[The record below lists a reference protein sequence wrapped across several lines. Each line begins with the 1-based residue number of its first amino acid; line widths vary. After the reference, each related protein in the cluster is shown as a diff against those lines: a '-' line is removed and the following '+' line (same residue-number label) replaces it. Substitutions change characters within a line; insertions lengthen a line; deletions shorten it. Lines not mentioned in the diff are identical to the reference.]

1 MSALLVIASGVVMA
15 LRIKW
20 GQLDTWFAS
29 AWGYAILIGFLAT
42 LLGMGVAIRRTGLAS
57 RTSQLAKAMAG
68 REATPE
74 EATQLESLHGQMTSG
89 SVLETAPLIIA
100 VGAMAAARWL

>member
-1 MSALLVIASGVVMA
+1 
-15 LRIKW
+15 
-20 GQLDTWFAS
+20 
-29 AWGYAILIGFLAT
+29 
-42 LLGMGVAIRRTGLAS
+42 
-57 RTSQLAKAMAG
+57 MAG

-74 EATQLESLHGQMTSG
+74 EATQMESLHGQMTSG